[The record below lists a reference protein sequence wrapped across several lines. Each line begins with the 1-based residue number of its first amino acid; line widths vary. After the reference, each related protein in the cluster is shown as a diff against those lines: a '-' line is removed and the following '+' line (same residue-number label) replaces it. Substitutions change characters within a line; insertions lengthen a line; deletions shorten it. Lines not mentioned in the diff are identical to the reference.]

1 MKNDGKDFAVFV
13 TKPDG
18 TTKEMFYSTIIGVVI
33 ERNDDAKGVMKIFEA
48 ADRIKAGFEVD
59 GADINMKGYLFKKKQ
74 P

>member
-1 MKNDGKDFAVFV
+1 MNKDKDFMVEV

-33 ERNDDAKGVMKIFEA
+33 ERNDDAKAVMKIFEA

-59 GADINMKGYLFKKKQ
+59 GNDINMKGYLFKRKSN
-74 P
+74 